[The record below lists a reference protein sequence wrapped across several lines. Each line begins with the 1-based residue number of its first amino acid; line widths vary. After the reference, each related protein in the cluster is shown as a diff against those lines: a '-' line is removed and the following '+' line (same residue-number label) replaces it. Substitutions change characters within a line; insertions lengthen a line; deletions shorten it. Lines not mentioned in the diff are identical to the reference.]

1 MINRDLFTGELLLDS
16 KEKLTF
22 GKYQGRTVSSVMIT
36 DPEYLMW
43 VVNESNKRYCLS
55 DTWVEYIEQY
65 SYTINKSKP
74 VTYMR

>member
-1 MINRDLFTGELLLDS
+1 MINRDLFTGELILDS

-43 VVNESNKRYCLS
+43 VVNESNKRYSLS

-65 SYTINKSKP
+65 AYTVNKRKP